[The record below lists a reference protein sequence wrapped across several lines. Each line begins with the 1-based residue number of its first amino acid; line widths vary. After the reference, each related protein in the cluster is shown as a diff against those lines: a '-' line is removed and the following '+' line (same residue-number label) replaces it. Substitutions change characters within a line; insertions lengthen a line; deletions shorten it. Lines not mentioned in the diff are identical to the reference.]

1 MCGAVVGWQ
10 LRVGLAGTILCC
22 PRVTYGADMT
32 TEQSDSA
39 TPERAAAG
47 TGKPLPD
54 CAHLD
59 EDAEAMEDPVH
70 SGDAI
75 HQHEQHH
82 PSAPAAG

>member
-1 MCGAVVGWQ
+1 MP
-10 LRVGLAGTILCC
+10 ILCC
-22 PRVTYGADMT
+22 PRVTYGAHMT
-32 TEQSDSA
+32 TEQGDGA
-39 TPERAAAG
+39 TPEPAVTR

-54 CAHLD
+54 GAHLD

-82 PSAPAAG
+82 PSGPTAG